1 VLDVLEGA
9 EDGPQLAQE
18 ASVVVA
24 VVVADDGLDGLG
36 GLVSLVEGDL
46 REEVVNNVLLNDTV
60 EEVLSDEAKLTVDS
74 GESSLDV
81 GPALSGVV
89 RELGVVVVEVGN
101 GN

>member
-46 REEVVNNVLLNDTV
+46 TTR
-60 EEVLSDEAKLTVDS
+60 
-74 GESSLDV
+74 G
-81 GPALSGVV
+81 
-89 RELGVVVVEVGN
+89 
-101 GN
+101 